1 MKTRTPDQ
9 VLDEIARDQLGQ
21 DINLSSGI
29 LAKMRKVDQK
39 NMKKKFVLSGS
50 VAVVLVLVILLSIPS
65 VAMAVKR
72 LFGYVP
78 GTGLVEQNVPVRV
91 LKEPVEFKTGDT
103 TILVSQAVTDS
114 NLTRLTYQIDNIP
127 ESSSPNLK
135 WEDVCHALPNLVLSD
150 GTVLQ
155 PKTINGNSWAS
166 GLSRLLEYD
175 ALPAEENSIKMTF
188 ACIEAGPVTD
198 VLSNIELQLEFIPAP
213 AEMTVYEVVEL
224 QTPTPD
230 ASQTELPAT
239 AASAISLVLNKYVQT
254 DENLILLGAL
264 QTDATGF
271 RLSYIDSNY
280 VHLID
285 KDGNEIP
292 LEEDYSL
299 TDPEATSSAAQSLP
313 LTYRTAGRY
322 LPGEASLVIDSVW
335 VQQIADDRFTF
346 DAGSNPQPGQTWQV
360 NQTLTANGRTFM
372 INEVMLDQTGTG
384 LSIYYEAPEGTANL
398 MLVDLE
404 HELLGGGGGDDNTG
418 FTYKEAF
425 PGGLITVTLTGYDEL
440 MAGPWQTGV
449 TLPEFADGLVPTPIP
464 DACLTAATWQAALN
478 AGTLEIPQ
486 GLSDTLIMAYPTAPD
501 YYYHVLSARL
511 DGSDPIDLGQGNGG
525 SLSPDGNKMVYST
538 DGGLAFRDMQTGAVT
553 LIPETSK
560 RDSAPIWSPDG
571 TKIAFTRGPAS
582 GAMGA
587 AGPYTLMW
595 MSADGSDVTELLAD
609 GEANYAQA
617 WMPDSRHLVY
627 TVKTADGS
635 LVNQINVEDGQV
647 SNLTS
652 TNYQNSSVAL
662 SPDGKRIAYEAMMPG
677 EHYAVYVSDLD
688 GSNARLVA
696 NADPLVV
703 TNPFWSPDGKWL
715 AVTVHDIV
723 LDNTLP
729 NVALVNPETCQVI
742 PVTSLHGYINSWQ

>member
-91 LKEPVEFKTGDT
+91 LKEPVEIKTGDT

-127 ESSSPNLK
+127 DSTSSNLK

-155 PKTINGNSWAS
+155 PQTINGNSWAS

-198 VLSNIELQLEFIPAP
+198 ALSNIELQLEFIPAP
-213 AEMTVYEVVEL
+213 EDMTVFEVVEL
-224 QTPTPD
+224 PTPTLD
-230 ASQTELPAT
+230 ASQTELPAN
-239 AASAISLVLNKYVQT
+239 AASPISLVLNKYVQT

-264 QTDATGF
+264 QTDATDF
-271 RLSYIDSNY
+271 RLSLLESDAI
-280 VHLID
+280 HLID
-285 KDGNEIP
+285 KVGNEIP

-299 TDPEATSSAAQSLP
+299 TDPEATTSAAQSLP

-322 LPGEASLVIDSVW
+322 LPGEASLIIDYVW
-335 VQQIADDRFTF
+335 VQQSTNASFTF
-346 DAGSNPQPGQTWQV
+346 DAGSNPQPGQTWTV
-360 NQTLTANGRTFM
+360 NQPLNANGRTFQ
-372 INEVMLDQTGTG
+372 IKEVVLDQTGTG

-418 FTYKEAF
+418 FTYRDAF
-425 PGGLITVTLTGYDEL
+425 PGGRITVTLTGYDERL
-440 MAGPWQTGV
+440 SGPWQTSI

-464 DACLTAATWQAALN
+464 DACLTSATWQTAIN

-486 GLSDTLIMAYPTAPD
+486 GLADTLIMAYPMAPD
-501 YYYHVLSARL
+501 YYYHILSARL
-511 DGSDPIDLGQGNGG
+511 DGSDPIDLGQGSGG
-525 SLSPDGNKMVYST
+525 SLSPDGKTLVYST
-538 DGGLAFRDMQTGAVT
+538 NDGLALRDMQTGET
-553 LIPETSK
+553 SLIPDTFK
-560 RDSAPIWSPDG
+560 RDSGPLWSPDG

-582 GAMGA
+582 GSAGA
-587 AGPYTLMW
+587 AGPYSLMW
-595 MSADGSDVTELLAD
+595 MSSDGSNEPQGLIVT
-609 GEANYAQA
+609 EANYTQA
-617 WMPDSRHLVY
+617 WMPDSNHLVY
-627 TVKTADGS
+627 TVKTAEGS
-635 LVNQINVEDGQV
+635 LVNQINVENGQV
-647 SNLTS
+647 INLTS
-652 TNYQNSSVAL
+652 INYQNASVAV

-688 GSNARLVA
+688 GSNARLIA

-723 LDNTLP
+723 TENALP